1 MTQALPSGTV
11 TLLFTD
17 IEGST
22 RLLEELGDR
31 YSDVLAEHRRLLR
44 QAFQAHGGIEVDTQ
58 GDAFFYA
65 FASAKDA
72 LAAAA
77 EAQQALLDGPV
88 RVRIGLHTGEPI
100 ATDEGYVG
108 IDVHRAAR
116 IMGVGHGG
124 QVLLSQTT
132 RELLDSSF
140 ELRDLGEHRLKDIQG
155 PVWIFQLGR
164 DPFPPLKTISN
175 TNLPRP
181 ASSFIGR
188 DRELEEVVAL
198 LRNGSMRMV
207 TLTGPGGSGKTR
219 LAIEAGAELV
229 GDYPNGVFWVGLA
242 ALRDPL
248 LVTETIAE
256 TLGAKDGLAE
266 HISERELLLLVDN
279 FEQLVD
285 AAPQLSALLESCP
298 NLALLVTSRELLR
311 VQGEVEYAVPPLA
324 EPEAVSLFC
333 ERAQTSPSA
342 EISELC
348 RRLDSLPLAVEL
360 AAARTK
366 ALSPAQIL
374 DRLSQRLDLLKGRR
388 DSDPRQQTLRTTI
401 EWSYDLLSESEQ
413 ALFRRLSVFAGGCA
427 LAAAEDVA
435 GADVDDLQS
444 LVEKNL
450 LRFSNERYW
459 MLETI
464 REYAAERLMASRE
477 LEDAKDRH
485 AEFVLTLASQV
496 ETTLASQAAHDGL
509 LLEEDNFRAALAWAE
524 DAGQTDVQLGLI
536 GRSWTFWWYRGHPA
550 EGLRWVESALARSEG
565 ERSLR
570 RASVLNAGAMFA
582 HRHCDWLALK
592 TYAEESLG
600 IARELD
606 DTRST
611 IWPLIFLGLWA
622 GDVGEYD
629 EATKFFEQAIRV
641 ARETG
646 DRGLVGAATN
656 NLGVVAMV
664 NGDFVRGAKL
674 FEGALAISRELGTRD
689 EVSLETINLAWCFYE
704 IGQAH
709 KAAKAAEDGLSLA
722 LETDNLPSLEGG
734 LVLLAALAGRQ
745 GNADVGARLIGTV
758 EMLRDRLGGSA
769 DPELDPDLER
779 TVAELQEALGEEEY
793 TKAFAEGQTMSASE
807 AVEYALASVTT

>member
-1 MTQALPSGTV
+1 VTRALPTGTV

-31 YSDVLAEHRRLLR
+31 YSAVLAEHRRLLR
-44 QAFQAHGGIEVDTQ
+44 EAFKRHGGVEVDTQ

-65 FASAKDA
+65 FAGAKDA

-77 EAQQALLDGPV
+77 EAQQALVDSPV

-100 ATDEGYVG
+100 VTEEGYVG
-108 IDVHRAAR
+108 IDVHHAAR

-124 QVLLSQTT
+124 QVLLSQAT
-132 RELLDSSF
+132 RELLDSSL
-140 ELRDLGEHRLKDIQG
+140 ELRDLGEHRLKDISE

-181 ASSFIGR
+181 ASSFVGR

-198 LRNGSMRMV
+198 LRNGSRRMV

-229 GDYPNGVFWVGLA
+229 GAYPNGVFWVGLA

-248 LVTETIAE
+248 LMTATIAQ
-256 TLGAKDGLAE
+256 TLGARDGLAE
-266 HISERELLLLVDN
+266 HIGEREMLLLVDN
-279 FEQLVD
+279 FEQVVE
-285 AAPQLSALLESCP
+285 AAPELSALLERCP
-298 NLALLVTSRELLR
+298 KLALLVTSRELLR
-311 VQGEVEYAVPPLA
+311 VEGEVEYAVPPLA

-333 ERAQTSPSA
+333 QRAQASPSA

-348 RRLDSLPLAVEL
+348 RRLDNLPLAVEL
-360 AAARTK
+360 AAARTR

-374 DRLSQRLDLLKGRR
+374 ARLSLRLDLLKGRR

-401 EWSYDLLSESEQ
+401 EWSYELLSEDEQ
-413 ALFRRLSVFAGGCA
+413 ALFRRLSVFAGGCT
-427 LAAAEDVA
+427 LEAAEEVA
-435 GADVDDLQS
+435 GADLDHLQS

-464 REYAAERLMASRE
+464 REYAAERLVASGE
-477 LEDAKDRH
+477 LQDAKDRH
-485 AEFVLTLASQV
+485 AGFVLKLASQV
-496 ETTLASQAAHDGL
+496 ETTLAPRSAGNGL
-509 LLEEDNFRAALAWAE
+509 HLEQDNFRAALAWAE
-524 DAGQTDVQLGLI
+524 EAGHTDVQIGLI
-536 GRSWTFWWYRGHPA
+536 GRSWTFWWYRGHPT
-550 EGLRWVESALARSEG
+550 EGLRWVQSALARSQG
-565 ERSLR
+565 EQSLR

-582 HRHCDWLALK
+582 YRQGDWGTSK
-592 TYAEESLG
+592 TYAEQSLG
-600 IARELD
+600 IARELG

-611 IWPLIFLGLWA
+611 IWPLILLGA
-622 GDVGEYD
+622 RASGVGEYD
-629 EATKFFEQAIRV
+629 EATKLYEQAI
-641 ARETG
+641 AIAQETG

-656 NLGVVAMV
+656 NLGVVAMEE
-664 NGDFVRGAKL
+664 GDFVRGAVL
-674 FEGALAISRELGTRD
+674 LEEALAISRELGNA
-689 EVSLETINLAWCFYE
+689 EEISLETINLGWCFYE
-704 IGQAH
+704 IGRPD
-709 KAAKAAEDGLSLA
+709 KAAKAAKEGVSLA
-722 LETDNLPSLEGG
+722 LEVDNRFSVGDG
-734 LVLLAALAGRQ
+734 LVLLAALAGQQ

-758 EMLRDRLGGSA
+758 ESRLDRIGATDHQLN
-769 DPELDPDLER
+769 PDFVK
-779 TVAELQEALGEEEY
+779 TVAELSEALGEKEY
-793 TKAFAEGQTMSASE
+793 AKAFAEGQAMSVEE
-807 AVEYALASVTT
+807 AVEYALAVATT